1 MPPAGFEP
9 TASGLGILRS
19 ILLSYGG
26 SRNISYL
33 QLRFSHSVSNCSP
46 LCLTVSNEVSKSLI
60 VAYLLN
66 FRKETCMPS
75 NCGTRLRF
83 PPSHEPSLEIAPAVP
98 AIDR

>member
-33 QLRFSHSVSNCSP
+33 QLRFSYSVSNCSP
-46 LCLTVSNEVSKSLI
+46 LFLTVSNEVSKSLI

-66 FRKETCMPS
+66 FRKEMKLHASLIVGRAFTS
-75 NCGTRLRF
+75 
-83 PPSHEPSLEIAPAVP
+83 EPR
-98 AIDR
+98 AIFGDRSSCSRY